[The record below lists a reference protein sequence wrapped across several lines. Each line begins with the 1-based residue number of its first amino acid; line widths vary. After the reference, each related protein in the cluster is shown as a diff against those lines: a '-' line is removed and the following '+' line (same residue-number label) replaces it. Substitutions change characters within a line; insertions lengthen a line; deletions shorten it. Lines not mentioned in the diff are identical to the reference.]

1 MEGGKGM
8 IEWDLATA
16 THTWHPLPVSRP
28 LVDLPRLDATG
39 LTAGDVDAAMA
50 ERVERVPG
58 GIEERIV
65 RLVVEN
71 VTRHVA
77 RQLDQ
82 RAVREYKRRALHFH
96 LDLRRPEVVR
106 RSVSGS
112 PGRRPSLADVL
123 RDKLETRPLTP
134 GVDRG
139 AFVQLGLDY
148 LERATAA
155 AAAIPLGTPMDDGG
169 SGV

>member
-1 MEGGKGM
+1 
-8 IEWDLATA
+8 
-16 THTWHPLPVSRP
+16 
-28 LVDLPRLDATG
+28 VDLQRLDATG
-39 LTAGDVDAAMA
+39 LSAADVDAAMA

-58 GIEERIV
+58 GIEDRIV

-106 RSVSGS
+106 RSVSGA

-123 RDKLETRPLTP
+123 RDKLETRPLTA

-155 AAAIPLGTPMDDGG
+155 AAAIPLGAPMDDGG
-169 SGV
+169 SGA

>member
-1 MEGGKGM
+1 
-8 IEWDLATA
+8 
-16 THTWHPLPVSRP
+16 
-28 LVDLPRLDATG
+28 
-39 LTAGDVDAAMA
+39 
-50 ERVERVPG
+50 
-58 GIEERIV
+58 
-65 RLVVEN
+65 

-123 RDKLETRPLTP
+123 RDKLETRPLTA
-134 GVDRG
+134 GVDRS

-155 AAAIPLGTPMDDGG
+155 AAAIPLGAPMDDGG
-169 SGV
+169 GL